1 MQLDGHEWGYIH
13 TKWLEYYCLD
23 KNHALETLDPRFI
36 GCQNPYQ
43 LQNIKIFIDISGVQ
57 KPTRAKFLEFRFF
70 CLKRQGYINITRTK
84 INLWSHHLHTKTVNV
99 TFFLFLGSSIS
110 LLRQISSLS
119 FQLSSG
125 SFRSK
130 CMRCILFKMYEACLL
145 STIHILIYL

>member
-1 MQLDGHEWGYIH
+1 MRLYPYKMDRILLLGQKSCTWGI
-13 TKWLEYYCLD
+13 
-23 KNHALETLDPRFI
+23 RFKI
-36 GCQNPYQ
+36 YWMPKSIPTAKYQNFYWQ
-43 LQNIKIFIDISGVQ
+43 TGVQ

-99 TFFLFLGSSIS
+99 TFFLFLGSNIS